1 MSAEGSVLGAR
12 TITRKA
18 CIEGA
23 SQGMPLTIG
32 IEETEEGV
40 ERQASIRN
48 CWFNIGVLARA
59 EFRFG
64 CCKSLR
70 CRGSRRSGMPAVL
83 AFACSS
89 TVLHGFSFLKCCCKS
104 LDAFPVHYKKWVA

>member
-1 MSAEGSVLGAR
+1 MPAEGSALGAR
-12 TITRKA
+12 TTTRKA

-23 SQGMPLTIG
+23 SQVMPLTIG
-32 IEETEEGV
+32 IKETEEGL

-48 CWFNIGVLARA
+48 CWFNVGVLARA

-70 CRGSRRSGMPAVL
+70 CRGSRRSGVPAVL
-83 AFACSS
+83 ASGCSS
-89 TVLHGFSFLKCCCKS
+89 TVLHDFSFLKGCCKD
-104 LDAFPVHYKKWVA
+104 LDAFPAHYEK